1 MKLYIKEA
9 EFSWEEKFIVADE
22 NGKGKYKV
30 EGEVFTV
37 GNMLHIYDRS
47 SAEVA
52 YVEQKMLSYTPKF
65 YVYAKGER
73 IAEIVREF
81 EFLNS
86 KYNIIGKGWIV
97 EGDVPAHDYT
107 IVENGNVI
115 GGVHKVSMSWGETIE
130 LDIYDLYDEVS
141 LLAVVLG
148 MDAVKNAAENSN
160 TGI

>member
-9 EFSWEEKFIVADE
+9 EFSWEAKFIVADE

-37 GNMLHIYDRS
+37 GNILHIYDRTG
-47 SAEVA
+47 AEVA
-52 YVEQKMLSYTPKF
+52 YIEQKMLSYMPKF
-65 YVYAKGER
+65 YVYVKGER
-73 IAEIVREF
+73 IAEIVKEF

-86 KYNIIGKGWIV
+86 KFDIIGKGWIV

-107 IVENGNVI
+107 VVENGNVI
-115 GGVHKVSMSWGETIE
+115 GGVHKVNLSWGDTLE
-130 LDIYDLYDEVS
+130 LDIYDAYDEIS

-148 MDAVKNAAENSN
+148 MDAVNDASDKSI